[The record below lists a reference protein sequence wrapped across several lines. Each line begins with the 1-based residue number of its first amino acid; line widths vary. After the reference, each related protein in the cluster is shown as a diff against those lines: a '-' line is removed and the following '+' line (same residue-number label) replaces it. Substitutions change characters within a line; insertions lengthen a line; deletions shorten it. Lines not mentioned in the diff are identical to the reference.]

1 MDKVARNLPLS
12 EGKNSRRLIA
22 PSVAIQS
29 NRVDPGSF
37 TGMSLAVK
45 PPTADPNKLTSENMV
60 NDELPMADVQ
70 TSITLPEV
78 IFENKAPSGKAVQI
92 GFVIYQND
100 KFFQPVLPVD
110 EESGLENTSIVSRVI
125 SSSVKDMTIEN
136 LTKPVELVFE
146 PAVEVDTTNGESVCA
161 FWDFDA
167 MGKKVYPPPFLTI
180 ADFHSFPF
188 FVVNLLYVCQ
198 RGAFPSRNPKIPKD
212 LSNCILKV
220 L

>member
-1 MDKVARNLPLS
+1 MARNLPLS

-45 PPTADPNKLTSENMV
+45 PPTADPNKLTSDNMV

-78 IFENKAPSGKAVQI
+78 IFENKAPSGKAVKI

-110 EESGLENTSIVSRVI
+110 EESGQENSSIVSRVI

-146 PAVEVDTTNGESVCA
+146 PAVEVDTTNGESVCV

-167 MGKKVYPPPFLTI
+167 MGENLYLLSFLTI
-180 ADFHSFPF
+180 SYFNNFLFFSFSF
-188 FVVNLLYVCQ
+188 FFLTLCVSARLISFKETEDAQRFKQLY
-198 RGAFPSRNPKIPKD
+198 
-212 LSNCILKV
+212 
-220 L
+220 

>member
-78 IFENKAPSGKAVQI
+78 IFENKAPSGKAVKI

-110 EESGLENTSIVSRVI
+110 EESGQENSSIVSRVI

-146 PAVEVDTTNGESVCA
+146 PAVEVDTTNGESVCV

-167 MGKKVYPPPFLTI
+167 MGENLYLLSFLTI
-180 ADFHSFPF
+180 SYFNNFLF
-188 FVVNLLYVCQ
+188 FSLTYSMCVSTVNFFQGNRRC
-198 RGAFPSRNPKIPKD
+198 PKI
-212 LSNCILKV
+212 
-220 L
+220 

>member
-1 MDKVARNLPLS
+1 MARNLPLS

-45 PPTADPNKLTSENMV
+45 PPTADPNKLTSDNMV

-78 IFENKAPSGKAVQI
+78 IFENKAPSDKAVKI

-110 EESGLENTSIVSRVI
+110 EESGQENSSIVSRVI

-146 PAVEVDTTNGESVCA
+146 PAVEVDTTNGESVCV

-167 MGKKVYPPPFLTI
+167 MGENLYLLSFLTI
-180 ADFHSFPF
+180 SYFNNFLF
-188 FVVNLLYVCQ
+188 FSLTYSMCVSTVNFFQGNRSC
-198 RGAFPSRNPKIPKD
+198 PKI
-212 LSNCILKV
+212 
-220 L
+220 

>member
-29 NRVDPGSF
+29 NRVDSGSF

-45 PPTADPNKLTSENMV
+45 PPTADPNKLTSDNMV

-78 IFENKAPSGKAVQI
+78 IFENKAPSDKAVKI

-110 EESGLENTSIVSRVI
+110 EESGQENSSIVSRVI

-146 PAVEVDTTNGESVCA
+146 PAVEVDTTNGESVCV

-167 MGKKVYPPPFLTI
+167 MGEKLYLLSFLTI
-180 ADFHSFPF
+180 SYFNNFLF
-188 FVVNLLYVCQ
+188 FSLTYSMCVSTVNFFQGNRSC
-198 RGAFPSRNPKIPKD
+198 PKI
-212 LSNCILKV
+212 
-220 L
+220 

>member
-1 MDKVARNLPLS
+1 MARNLPLS

-78 IFENKAPSGKAVQI
+78 IFENKAPSGKAVKI

-110 EESGLENTSIVSRVI
+110 EESGQENSSIVSRVI

-146 PAVEVDTTNGESVCA
+146 PAVEVDTTNGESVCV

-167 MGKKVYPPPFLTI
+167 MGENLYLLSFLTI
-180 ADFHSFPF
+180 SYFNNFLF
-188 FVVNLLYVCQ
+188 FSLTYSMCVSTVNFFQGNRSC
-198 RGAFPSRNPKIPKD
+198 PKI
-212 LSNCILKV
+212 
-220 L
+220 

>member
-1 MDKVARNLPLS
+1 MARNLPLS

-37 TGMSLAVK
+37 SGMSLAVK

-78 IFENKAPSGKAVQI
+78 IFENKAPSGKAVKI

-100 KFFQPVLPVD
+100 KFFQPVLPVN
-110 EESGLENTSIVSRVI
+110 EESGQENSSIVSRVI

-146 PAVEVDTTNGESVCA
+146 PAVEVDTTNGESVCV

-167 MGKKVYPPPFLTI
+167 MGENLYLLSFLTI
-180 ADFHSFPF
+180 SYFNNFLF
-188 FVVNLLYVCQ
+188 FSLTYSMCVSTVNFFQGNRSC
-198 RGAFPSRNPKIPKD
+198 PKI
-212 LSNCILKV
+212 
-220 L
+220 